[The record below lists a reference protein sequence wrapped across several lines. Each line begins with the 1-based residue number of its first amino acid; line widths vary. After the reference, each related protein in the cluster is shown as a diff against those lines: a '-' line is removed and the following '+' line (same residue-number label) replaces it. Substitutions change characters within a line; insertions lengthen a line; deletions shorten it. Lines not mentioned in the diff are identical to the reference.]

1 MTEFEWSKQLQRG
14 VVATLLRQIAVGLE
28 VDGSVE
34 LEQDGWELKLSVAA
48 DVELELELEI
58 DGDEGELEIELK
70 WSDSASAASADDSSE
85 DAQAPVEMS

>member
-1 MTEFEWSKQLQRG
+1 MTEFEWTKQLQRG
-14 VVATLLRQIAVGLE
+14 EVATLLRRIADGLE
-28 VDGSVE
+28 QDGTVE

-48 DVELELELEI
+48 DVELQLELEM

-85 DAQAPVEMS
+85 DAEAPVETS

>member
-1 MTEFEWSKQLQRG
+1 MTEFEWTKQLQRG
-14 VVATLLRQIAVGLE
+14 EVATLLRQIADGLE
-28 VDGSVE
+28 QDGAVE

-48 DVELELELEI
+48 DVELQLELEM

-70 WSDSASAASADDSSE
+70 WSDSASAASADDASE